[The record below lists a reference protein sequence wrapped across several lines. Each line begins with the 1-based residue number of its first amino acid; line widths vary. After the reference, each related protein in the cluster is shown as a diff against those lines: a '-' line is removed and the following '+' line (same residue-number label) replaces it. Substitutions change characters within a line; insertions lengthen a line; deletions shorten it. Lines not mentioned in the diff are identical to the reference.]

1 MKSAA
6 ILCWPT
12 NLKLEIMAEIKIEKK
27 KPILPWILLFLGV
40 LALIY
45 FLVIKDT
52 ENDPML
58 DNNNHVDTLDIRDTS
73 QSSFSESTFFIA

>member
-1 MKSAA
+1 
-6 ILCWPT
+6 
-12 NLKLEIMAEIKIEKK
+12 MAEIKIEKK

-58 DNNNHVDTLDIRDTS
+58 DNDLTRDTLEINDTS
-73 QSSFSESTFFIA
+73 QNSFQNSTIFIA